1 MKMYDVIII
10 GGGLAGLTASI
21 HLAKHQY
28 EVLLIEKDHFPRH
41 KVCGEYV
48 SNEVLPYLNAL
59 DINLS
64 NLHPKSIDQLLL
76 SNRNGTFV
84 KSKLPPGGMGISRF
98 ALDHFLFE
106 NAKSL
111 GVKFVFESVVNV
123 SFKNDSFDV
132 STRAQTYKSKLVLG
146 AFGKRS
152 NLDKQFQREF
162 IQKNSPWIGIKAHYK
177 NEQFPEDL
185 VALHNFEGGYCGLS
199 KTETNAV
206 NFCYLAK
213 YSSFKTEKNIENF
226 NQNILRKNP
235 FLDEFLNDSELLFEK
250 HLAISQISFHKK
262 HPVEN
267 HMLMLGDA
275 AGLIHPLCGNG
286 MAMAIHSA
294 KLASEEILNYFQHQ
308 NRLDLETNY
317 QRIWQKQ
324 FSQRLQMGRL
334 FQRILLHPKLTNF
347 GLNLV
352 SKSPILLQKMI
363 QQTHGKP
370 ITTC

>member
-10 GGGLAGLTASI
+10 GGGLAGLTAGI
-21 HLAKHQY
+21 HLAKHNC
-28 EVLLIEKDHFPRH
+28 EVLLIEKSNFPRH

-48 SNEVLPYLNAL
+48 SNEILPYLNSL
-59 DINLS
+59 GLNIKS
-64 NLHPKSIDQLLL
+64 IHPKSINQLLL
-76 SNRNGTFV
+76 SNRNGSSVT
-84 KSKLPPGGMGISRF
+84 SKLPLGGLGISRF
-98 ALDHFLFE
+98 ALDNFLYE
-106 NAKSL
+106 NAKFS
-111 GVKFVFESVVNV
+111 GVEFVFETVLESHFHSDYFEVL
-123 SFKNDSFDV
+123 
-132 STRAQTYKSKLVLG
+132 TRSNTYKSKIVLG

-152 NLDKQFQREF
+152 NLDKQFEREF

-177 NEQFPEDL
+177 NEKFPENL

-199 KTETNAV
+199 KTETNAI

-213 YSSFKTEKNIENF
+213 YSSFKTEKNIEDF

-235 FLDEFLNDSELLFEK
+235 FLDEFLDTSELIFEK

-262 HPVEN
+262 KPIEN
-267 HMLMLGDA
+267 HVLMLGDS

-294 KLASEEILNYFQHQ
+294 KIASEEILAYFKHR
-308 NRLDLETNY
+308 NRSDLETNY
-317 QRIWQKQ
+317 KNAWQKQ
-324 FSQRLQMGRL
+324 FNKRLQMGRI

-347 GLNLV
+347 GINLV

-370 ITTC
+370 IS